1 MSLTTHAHQHDSHKH
16 SGGTTTDVGLLLA
29 NGFPRQAAA
38 YSEFAGVRMNFSC
51 PDVKSIGL
59 GGGSIVREHDGEF
72 TVGPDSVGY
81 KIQTEALV
89 FNGDVPTTTDYT
101 VAGNTSVDIG
111 DRSKVQHLTNDGIS
125 SFKAEVKKML
135 EKAVDNMKTSPEDLP
150 VLLVG
155 GGAVIA
161 PDELAGA
168 SRVIKPEYSGV
179 ANAIGAAIARVSAV
193 VDTVKSTE
201 TKSVATL
208 VEEISKEAVQRAIES
223 GAAQDS
229 VKIVEVETLPLPV
242 SCHSLRYSMEKL
254 TTMAV
259 YCEQESIHYQSCRRI

>member
-1 MSLTTHAHQHDSHKH
+1 M
-16 SGGTTTDVGLLLA
+16 
-29 NGFPRQAAA
+29 
-38 YSEFAGVRMNFSC
+38 
-51 PDVKSIGL
+51 
-59 GGGSIVREHDGEF
+59 REHDGEF

-89 FNGDVPTTTDYT
+89 FNGNVSTTTDYT
-101 VAGNTSVDIG
+101 VAGNASIDIG

-135 EKAVDNMKTSPEDLP
+135 EKVVDTMKTSPEDLP

-208 VEEISKEAVQRAIES
+208 VEEISKEAVQRAVES

-229 VKIVEVETLPLPV
+229 VKIVEIETLPLPV
-242 SCHSLRYSMEKL
+242 SCHSLGYSKEKL
-254 TTMAV
+254 TQMAV
-259 YCEQESIHYQSCRRI
+259 YCEQESIHHQSCRRI